1 MNPYVIDEQEADT
14 LHSLEVEVCMHVDAD
29 EQWSYVGNKKNQR
42 WLWYVRESI
51 SGIILAYT
59 FGRRKDEVFEELQS
73 SLSHLPIKHWYT
85 DNWATYS
92 RAIPVWQGHSSHK
105 MYMQKS
111 ERQNLNFRTHI
122 KRLGRKTICF
132 SKSEEVHDKVIG
144 AYIEEY
150 CFKAGT
156 FKKAMEMRGKEN
168 KKTDHL

>member
-1 MNPYVIDEQEADT
+1 MTRPKYVCT
-14 LHSLEVEVCMHVDAD
+14 LMPMS
-29 EQWSYVGNKKNQR
+29 
-42 WLWYVRESI
+42 
-51 SGIILAYT
+51 SGAMWAIKRTNAGFGMSERASAQDHTGLHL
-59 FGRRKDEVFEELQS
+59 GRRKDEVFEELQS

-105 MYMQKS
+105 MYMQKF